1 MSVVQ
6 IIIDCGNGA
15 ALRIQSSVG
24 TRDSYYYCQGFYFL
38 LVCLPFGVCKYFAC
52 CKDLKSVWGF
62 KCRILTSMLRRRRWC
77 TRSGRNNNNNTNV
90 ATKQYSV
97 QSKLC
102 LLKCL
107 SLSGFE
113 TLSIYI
119 SVFSFS
125 LAKFHHS
132 STKKLGVFW
141 KNLCLRMLRRALPQ
155 MFKSWLDWK
164 NGCKTWT
171 HLPILNPKP

>member
-24 TRDSYYYCQGFYFL
+24 TRDSYYYCQGFCFL
-38 LVCLPFGVCKYFAC
+38 LVCLPLGVCKYFAC

-62 KCRILTSMLRRRRWC
+62 KCRILTSMLRRQRWC
-77 TRSGRNNNNNTNV
+77 TRSGGNNNNV

-119 SVFSFS
+119 RVFVFPGKISPFFNKEIGSF
-125 LAKFHHS
+125 LEK
-132 STKKLGVFW
+132 
-141 KNLCLRMLRRALPQ
+141 LCLRMLRRALPQ
-155 MFKSWLDWK
+155 MFKS
-164 NGCKTWT
+164 
-171 HLPILNPKP
+171 